1 MINKIE
7 TKIKIL
13 VFKTFKEKS
22 IFIMTYQIYQK
33 FNANIMKINY

>member
-7 TKIKIL
+7 TKTKIL

-22 IFIMTYQIYQK
+22 IFIITY
-33 FNANIMKINY
+33 KIIKNSMRI